1 LPTFSHRWNVG
12 LLGLANVFVPPGS
25 AAMEQ
30 RSPDPFFDQLRADI
44 QEGLDE
50 ADRGE
55 LIDEAEVWKH
65 LDAVIDEVE
74 QKSRRL

>member
-1 LPTFSHRWNVG
+1 
-12 LLGLANVFVPPGS
+12 
-25 AAMEQ
+25 MEQ

-44 QEGLDE
+44 QEGIDE

>member
-1 LPTFSHRWNVG
+1 
-12 LLGLANVFVPPGS
+12 
-25 AAMEQ
+25 MEQ

-44 QEGLDE
+44 REGIDE

-55 LIDEAEVWKH
+55 LLDETEVWQH
-65 LDAVIDEVE
+65 LNAIIDDVE

>member
-1 LPTFSHRWNVG
+1 M
-12 LLGLANVFVPPGS
+12 PGS
-25 AAMEQ
+25 SSPAWYHNAMEQ

-44 QEGLDE
+44 QEGIDE

-55 LIDEAEVWKH
+55 LIDETEVWKH